1 MNLDSRAA
9 QDADAIY
16 LGNLNTVEFDLEL
29 PAVGNLGSKITW
41 KTSDPRFLS
50 ETGQVKR
57 PTFGLG
63 DRDVVLEGTFDDGT
77 KTFVR
82 TWTVHILEARNTIR
96 VRKVLV
102 PEQTCFIS
110 TTISLPSA
118 LPVETEEGDIV
129 MQDVLW
135 DGGAL
140 RMYEK
145 VGPQEEHG
153 IIAGTD
159 AKVTLQIH
167 AVERILREP
176 VPEPRL
182 QAVPVCDVRLL
193 EGTPFYDAMQRM
205 KAFLLRT
212 DADQLL
218 YSFRQAAGLDTQGA
232 IPMIGWDS
240 PECQLRGHTTGHF
253 LSALAFAY
261 GATGDERL
269 KEKAEYLVQAL
280 ADCQQAFSEKEGFHP
295 GFLSAYSE
303 EQFDLLE
310 QYVRYPQIWAPYY
323 TLHKILAGLLD
334 VHEQTGNTAALD
346 VAVKLGLWVH
356 ERLRRLDPMQL
367 KRMWSLY
374 IAGEYGGMNE
384 VLARLYQLTGDQ
396 SYLATARLFDNDK
409 LLIPCSNGIDALS
422 GMHANQHIPQIIGAL
437 RLYEACG
444 DPRYYMAAKNFW
456 QAVTGH
462 HIYAIGGV
470 GEKEMFRCADWI
482 YRTLSDSTAESCASY
497 NMLKLTKDLFL
508 READPAYMDYYERTL
523 FNHIL
528 AAGEKSELGRTT
540 YFMPLKGG
548 FRKQFFDENSCCH
561 GTGLESPFRFGE
573 MICSRAEGVVQV
585 EQWIDSELR
594 PEGIRICTNWLED
607 SLQMTIRFEKD
618 FTGVLKVRTPDGEGP
633 YQTLQGLFRAGDKAV
648 VKRPLQLLYEASPD
662 AKDKGVLRYGPY
674 ILAVISEETEPVVID
689 MAALHK
695 TEGGLEWS
703 DDHYTLIPLAAVND
717 EKYHIYLQV
726 KGA

>member
-1 MNLDSRAA
+1 M
-9 QDADAIY
+9 
-16 LGNLNTVEFDLEL
+16 
-29 PAVGNLGSKITW
+29 
-41 KTSDPRFLS
+41 
-50 ETGQVKR
+50 
-57 PTFGLG
+57 
-63 DRDVVLEGTFDDGT
+63 
-77 KTFVR
+77 
-82 TWTVHILEARNTIR
+82 HILEAKNTIR
-96 VRKVLV
+96 VRKVLT
-102 PEQTCFIS
+102 PEQAYCKDM
-110 TTISLPSA
+110 TISLPSA

-140 RMYEK
+140 RVYQE
-145 VGPQEEHG
+145 VGSQEEHG
-153 IIAGTD
+153 VVAGTD
-159 AKVTLQIH
+159 VEVSLHVNIVESMPREQI
-167 AVERILREP
+167 R
-176 VPEPRL
+176 EPRL
-182 QAVPVCDVRLL
+182 EAVPVRDVRLL

-205 KAFLLRT
+205 QAFLLRADT
-212 DADQLL
+212 DQML

-269 KEKAEYLVQAL
+269 KEKAEYIVQAL
-280 ADCQQAFSEKEGFHP
+280 ADCQRAFTAKEGFHP

-334 VHEQTGNTAALD
+334 VYEQTGNEIALD
-346 VAVKLGLWVH
+346 VAVKLGQWVY
-356 ERLRRLDPMQL
+356 ERLHRLDPVQL

-384 VLARLYQLTGDQ
+384 VLARLYQLTGDER
-396 SYLATARLFDNDK
+396 YLATARLFDNDK
-409 LLIPCSNGIDALS
+409 LLIPCCNGIDALS
-422 GMHANQHIPQIIGAL
+422 GMHGNQHIPQIIGAL

-444 DPRYYMAAKNFW
+444 ELRYYAAAKNFW
-456 QAVTGH
+456 QAVTEH

-470 GEKEMFRCADWI
+470 GEKEMFRRADWI
-482 YRTLSDSTAESCASY
+482 YRTVSDSTAESCASY
-497 NMLKLTKDLFL
+497 NMLKLTKDLYL
-508 READPAYMDYYERTL
+508 READPRYMAYYERTL

-548 FRKQFFDENSCCH
+548 FRKQFYDENSCCH

-573 MICSRAEGVVQV
+573 MIYSRADGAVRI
-585 EQWIDSELR
+585 EQWIDSELE
-594 PEGIRICTNWLED
+594 PEGILIRTQWLED
-607 SLQMTIRFEKD
+607 KLQLMIAFKKD
-618 FTGVLKVRTPDGEGP
+618 FAGALLVRTPDNEEH
-633 YQTLQGLFRAGDKAV
+633 YQTIQGPFRMGDSV
-648 VKRPLQLLYEASPD
+648 IVEQPLKLLHEASPD
-662 AKDKGVLRYGPY
+662 AEDIGNLRYGPY
-674 ILAVISEETEPVVID
+674 ILAALSEETDPVEID
-689 MAALHK
+689 MAELRK
-695 TEGGLEWS
+695 TEGQLEWS
-703 DDHYTLIPLAAVND
+703 DDHNTLIPLAMVND